1 MTIDADIKKLDD
13 EALIHLAH
21 LMAWQI
27 NDDIEKRVTKRGPHQ
42 HLLKRAA
49 MVEAEIESRLIA
61 RTKA

>member
-49 MVEAEIESRLIA
+49 IDRKSVV
-61 RTKA
+61 